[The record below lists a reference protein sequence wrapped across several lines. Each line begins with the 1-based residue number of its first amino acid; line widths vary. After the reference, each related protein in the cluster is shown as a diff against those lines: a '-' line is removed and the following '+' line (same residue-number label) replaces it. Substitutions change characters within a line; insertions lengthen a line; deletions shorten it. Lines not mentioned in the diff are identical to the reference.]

1 MKSIFNVFT
10 LVIIISFIGC
20 KDSTE
25 ETSNPN
31 PPKPK
36 EYPVKFDGLKNG
48 AQFNA
53 GREIPIVITAE
64 VDKLKDS
71 IKVYFND
78 DLLFSINKKE
88 KIEYE
93 LSTTNLPLGAHNIK
107 IIAPGND
114 GKNHGDNRQ
123 VVIFASSEPLK
134 RYAKIVASYPHNRTY
149 YTQGLE
155 FDGNDLWEGTGNYG
169 ESLIAK
175 VNLKTGE
182 AIQNHKIEDN
192 YFGEGI
198 TIIGDKIYQLTYKAG
213 KCFVYDKN
221 TLERINT
228 FTYAG
233 EGWGLTNNDS
243 LLIMSNGS
251 HKIYFINPET
261 FETVREI
268 QAFSNQRDF
277 ANLNELEWVKGYIY
291 ANIYTT
297 NTIIKIDPKNGQVIE
312 TIDCSDIVKDASS
325 PNTDV
330 LNGIAYD
337 TLNESFYVTGKLWS
351 KLYKVSF
358 DIAI

>member
-1 MKSIFNVFT
+1 MKGPHNLELAKINT
-10 LVIIISFIGC
+10 MTNYL
-20 KDSTE
+20 
-25 ETSNPN
+25 
-31 PPKPK
+31 
-36 EYPVKFDGLKNG
+36 GL
-48 AQFNA
+48 
-53 GREIPIVITAE
+53 
-64 VDKLKDS
+64 S
-71 IKVYFND
+71 
-78 DLLFSINKKE
+78 
-88 KIEYE
+88 
-93 LSTTNLPLGAHNIK
+93 
-107 IIAPGND
+107 GNR
-114 GKNHGDNRQ
+114 NHGDTRQ
-123 VVIFASSEPLK
+123 VILFASSEPLQ
-134 RYAKIVASYPHNRTY
+134 RYAKIVESYPHNHLS

-155 FDGNDLWEGTGNYG
+155 FDGTDLWEGTGNYG

-175 VNLKTGE
+175 VDLKTGKALQE
-182 AIQNHKIEDN
+182 KRIEDN

-198 TIIGDKIYQLTYKAG
+198 TVLGDKIYQLTYKAG

-251 HKIYFINPET
+251 HKIFFLNPET

-277 ANLNELEWVKGYIY
+277 ANLNELEWVDGFIY
-291 ANIYTT
+291 SNIYTT
-297 NTIIKIDPKNGQVIE
+297 NTIIKIDPKNGQVVE
-312 TIDCSDIVKDASS
+312 TIDCSEVVRDGSS

-337 TLNESFYVTGKLWS
+337 KATGSFYVTGKLWT